1 MVNPYIK
8 ASNLSVTF
16 RSYANSNPSLR
27 DTFLGYFRSSNN
39 PAYHT
44 TEALKDVNLEIFKSD
59 RVGIIGK
66 NGAGKSTLMRCV
78 AGIYP
83 PSTGSLEIAGSVIP
97 LLELGT
103 GFDQARSV
111 RENVYLSAAIL
122 GISKNDIE
130 GLLPEILA
138 FSELGEFEDERLE
151 NLSSGMRS
159 RLSFSVASAVSPDI
173 LLLDEVFAAGDA
185 SFVKKARARMLNMID
200 GCHIL
205 LMVSHQEK
213 IIREVCNKAIV
224 FHQGKVVYSGDVA
237 DAYNYYNEEIIR

>member
-1 MVNPYIK
+1 MPMLPYIK
-8 ASNLSVTF
+8 ARNLSMQF
-16 RSYANSNPSLR
+16 RSYVNRDPSLR
-27 DTFLGYFRSSNN
+27 ETFFRFLHSKK
-39 PAYHT
+39 PACHT
-44 TEALKDVNLEIFKSD
+44 TDALKNVDLDIRESD
-59 RVGIIGK
+59 RVGVIGK

-83 PSTGSLEIAGSVIP
+83 PSTGTLEIAGEVLP

-103 GFDQARSV
+103 GLDPTRSV
-111 RENVYLSAAIL
+111 RENVFLSGAIL
-122 GISKNDIE
+122 GISKADIDE
-130 GLLPEILA
+130 MRPDILA
-138 FSELGEFEDERLE
+138 FAELSEFEDERLE

-185 SFVKKARARMLNMID
+185 SFVKKAKARMLRMID

-224 FHQGKVVYSGDVA
+224 FHQGQIVYSGGVD
-237 DAYNYYNEEIIR
+237 DAFKYYNEEIIR

>member
-1 MVNPYIK
+1 MSPYIK
-8 ASNLSVTF
+8 IRNLSVLF
-16 RSYANSNPSLR
+16 RSYANRNPSLR
-27 DTFLGYFRSSNN
+27 DVFLNYFRSND
-39 PAYHT
+39 PPCHT
-44 TEALKDVNLEIFKSD
+44 TEALKHVDLEIHESD
-59 RVGIIGK
+59 RVGVIGK

-83 PSTGSLEIAGSVIP
+83 PSTGSLEIAGSVVP

-103 GFDQARSV
+103 GFDQAKSV

-122 GISKNDIE
+122 GIAKKDIE
-130 GLLPEILA
+130 ELLPEILT
-138 FSELGEFEDERLE
+138 FSELGEFQNERLE

-185 SFVKKARARMLNMID
+185 SFVKKARARMLGMID
-200 GCHIL
+200 ECHIL

-224 FHQGKVVYSGDVA
+224 FQQGQIVYSGCVD
-237 DAYNYYNEEIIR
+237 DAFKYYNEEIIR